1 MYREEAPGRCPF
13 DRGRDAL
20 SFLRALDSGGPI
32 LTEGAVVERIRRG
45 GEVPLDPHLANAGLV
60 LNQRGRAVLERIY
73 GSYLDVATRHRL
85 PLVLLT
91 PTWRANPER
100 MRLAGLPAG
109 TDLTG
114 EAVRFLSAVRE
125 RSAAAEGTIFVGG
138 LLGCRGDAYRAEEG
152 LAAGEAEAFHR
163 TQSAELATA
172 GVDFLLAS
180 TMPALQEAIG
190 MARALSAAGVPYL
203 ISFLVRE
210 TGRLLDGTPLDA
222 AIDAIDRAASP
233 PPAAFLVNC
242 VHPDLLR
249 RALSTPQTAG
259 STRLRLAGIQANTSR
274 LSPEELDGRADLDT
288 EGPES
293 FSSAMGALRDE
304 FGLRVLGGCCGTD
317 ETHLEALAG
326 RLSRPPTA

>member
-1 MYREEAPGRCPF
+1 M
-13 DRGRDAL
+13 
-20 SFLRALDSGGPI
+20 
-32 LTEGAVVERIRRG
+32 
-45 GEVPLDPHLANAGLV
+45 PLDPYLANAALV
-60 LNQRGRAVLERIY
+60 LDPRGRSVLERIY
-73 GSYLDVATRHRL
+73 RSYLDVAIRHRL
-85 PLVLLT
+85 PLLLLA

-109 TDLTG
+109 TDLNG
-114 EAVRFLSAVRE
+114 EAVRFLSAVRD
-125 RSAAAEGTIFVGG
+125 RSGAAEETVFVGG

-152 LAAGEAEAFHR
+152 LPAAEAEAFHR
-163 TQSAELATA
+163 AQAAALAAA

-180 TMPALQEAIG
+180 TMPALPEAIG
-190 MARALSAAGVPYL
+190 MARALSAAGPPYL

-210 TGRLLDGTPLDA
+210 TGRLLDGTPLDE
-222 AIDAIDRAASP
+222 AIDAIDGAASP
-233 PPAAFLVNC
+233 RPAAFLVNC
-242 VHPDLLR
+242 VHPELLR

-293 FSSAMGALRDE
+293 FSSAMSALQAG

-326 RLSRPPTA
+326 RLSRSPTA